1 MVSLRPA
8 TRDLRPLLALVLF
21 VAIALLSITPGLFRV
36 ALTDR
41 ATMGRVFT
49 AYPDR
54 PWYPEFP
61 AFLEE
66 VRAHTQPG
74 DTIAVVVPAMRWDDN
89 YSYAYYRTSYYLTG
103 REVLP
108 LARRDDSPIPEN
120 FARAKYIAVWR
131 RGVRGATRHVVWA
144 GRGGVLLGH

>member
-1 MVSLRPA
+1 MVDLRPT
-8 TRDLRPLLALVLF
+8 TRDLRPKLALVLLI
-21 VAIALLSITPGLFRV
+21 ALALLSITPGFFRV
-36 ALTDR
+36 ALADR
-41 ATMGRVFT
+41 WAMERMFT

-66 VRAHTQPG
+66 VRTHTQRG
-74 DTIAVVVPAMRWDDN
+74 DTIALVVPAMLWDNN
-89 YSYAYYRTSYYLTG
+89 YSYAYYRASYFLSG

-108 LARRDDSPIPEN
+108 LVRRDDSPIPEN
-120 FARAKYIAVWR
+120 FARAKYVAAWR
-131 RGVRGATRHVVWA
+131 RGVKDSTRHVVWA

>member
-1 MVSLRPA
+1 MRSR
-8 TRDLRPLLALVLF
+8 LALVLF
-21 VAIALLSITPGLFRV
+21 VAIALLSVTPGFFRV
-36 ALTDR
+36 GLADHAAVQRT
-41 ATMGRVFT
+41 FT

-66 VRAHTQPG
+66 VRAHTQRG
-74 DTIAVVVPAMRWDDN
+74 DTIALVVPAMLWDNN
-89 YSYAYYRTSYYLTG
+89 YSYAYYRASYYLTG

-108 LARRDDSPIPEN
+108 LVRRDDSPIPEN
-120 FARAKYIAVWR
+120 FARAKYIAAWR
-131 RGVRGATRHVVWA
+131 RGVRDATRHVVWA

>member
-8 TRDLRPLLALVLF
+8 TRDLRPRFALVLF
-21 VAIALLSITPGLFRV
+21 VALALLSITPGLFRV
-36 ALTDR
+36 ALPDR
-41 ATMGRVFT
+41 ATMQRVFT

-66 VRAHTQPG
+66 VRAHTQRG
-74 DTIAVVVPAMRWDDN
+74 DTIALVVPAMLWDNN
-89 YSYAYYRTSYYLTG
+89 YSYAYYRASYFLSG

-108 LARRDDSPIPEN
+108 LVRRDDSPIPEN
-120 FARAKYIAVWR
+120 FARAKYIAAWR
-131 RGVRGATRHVVWA
+131 RGVKDSTRHVVWA

>member
-1 MVSLRPA
+1 MRPK
-8 TRDLRPLLALVLF
+8 LALLLL
-21 VAIALLSITPGLFRV
+21 VAIVLLSITPGFFRV
-36 ALTDR
+36 MLTNR
-41 ATMGRVFT
+41 SAAQRMFT

-66 VRAHTQPG
+66 VRAHTQRG
-74 DTIAVVVPAMRWDDN
+74 DSIALVVPAMLWDNN
-89 YSYAYYRTSYYLTG
+89 YSYAYYRASYFLTG

-108 LARRDDSPIPEN
+108 LVRRDDSPIPEN
-120 FARAKYIAVWR
+120 FMRAKYIAVWR
-131 RGVRGATRHVVWA
+131 RGVKDSTRHVVWA